1 MFEQLESVRERYDAI
16 NRRLADPLIHGD
28 LQELQRLGKEQ
39 AQLRDLVQLYEAY
52 RRAERGMA
60 EARELA
66 EHEKDPEMQAYAR
79 QEFEKQQAER
89 DRLGEELKLALVPKD
104 PNDEKDVI
112 VEIRQ
117 GTGGE
122 EAALFAADLFRMYSR
137 YAESRHWRV
146 EIVSESPSE
155 RGGFKEIIFEIRGRG
170 AYSRLKFESGPHR
183 VQRVPETE
191 AQGRIHTSTATVV
204 VMPEAEEVEV
214 AIDPDRLK
222 VEVFRSTG
230 HGGQS
235 VNTTDSA
242 VRLTYLPED
251 GSEPIVASSQDER
264 SQLKNRAKAMK
275 VLLARMLDRQ
285 LAERQ
290 AALTQVR
297 RSAVKSG
304 DRSEKIRTYNYPEGR
319 ITDHRID
326 FKYYKLPLFV
336 EAGDLDPVIDRL
348 IAWDQ
353 ANRLSEP
360 SANGAPKAK
369 IAS

>member
-1 MFEQLESVRERYDAI
+1 MFEQLEAVRARYDAI
-16 NRRLADPLIHGD
+16 TERLSDPAVHADLK
-28 LQELQRLGKEQ
+28 ELQRLGKEQ
-39 AQLRDLVQLYEAY
+39 AQLRDLVQLYTAY
-52 RRAERGMA
+52 RRAMRGMD

-66 EHEKDPEMQAYAR
+66 EHERDPEMQAYAR
-79 QEFEKQQAER
+79 QEVEKQQGER
-89 DRLGEELKLALVPKD
+89 DRLEKELKAALVPKD
-104 PNDEKDVI
+104 PNDDKDVI

-117 GTGGE
+117 GTGGD
-122 EAALFAADLFRMYSR
+122 EAALFAADLLRMYSR
-137 YAESRHWRV
+137 YAESRRWKV
-146 EIVSESPSE
+146 ELVSESITE
-155 RGGFKEIIFEIRGRG
+155 RGGFKEVIFEVRGRG
-170 AYSRLKFESGPHR
+170 AYSRLKFENGVHR

-204 VMPEAEEVEV
+204 VLPEAEEVEV

-264 SQLKNRAKAMK
+264 SQLKNRARAMK
-275 VLLARMLDRQ
+275 VLLARVLDRQ
-285 LAERQ
+285 LAKQQ
-290 AALTQVR
+290 AALTLAR
-297 RSAVKSG
+297 RSAVGTG
-304 DRSEKIRTYNYPEGR
+304 DRSEKIRTYNYPEAR

-326 FKYYKLPLFV
+326 FKYYKLPQFV

-353 ANRLSEP
+353 GNRLSEP
-360 SANGAPKAK
+360 PPNG
-369 IAS
+369 SRG

>member
-1 MFEQLESVRERYDAI
+1 MFEQLEAVRQRYDAI
-16 NRRLADPLIHGD
+16 SERLADPAVHQD
-28 LQELQRLGKEQ
+28 LKELQRLGKEQ
-39 AQLRDLVQLYEAY
+39 AQLRDLVQTYQAY

-60 EARELA
+60 DARDLA

-79 QEFEKQQAER
+79 QEFDKQQAER
-89 DRLGEELKLALVPKD
+89 DRLENELKVALVPKD
-104 PNDEKDVI
+104 PNDDKDVI

-137 YAESRHWRV
+137 YAESRRWKV
-146 EIVSESPSE
+146 DLVSESVTE
-155 RGGFKEIIFEIRGRG
+155 RGGFKEVIFEVRGKG
-170 AYSRLKFESGPHR
+170 AYSRLKFENGVHR

-204 VMPEAEEVEV
+204 VMAEAEEVDV
-214 AIDPDRLK
+214 AIDPERLK
-222 VEVFRSTG
+222 VDVYRSGG

-242 VRLTYLPED
+242 VRLTYTPED
-251 GSEPIVASSQDER
+251 GGPPIVVTCQDER
-264 SQLKNRAKAMK
+264 SQLKNKAKAEK
-275 VLLARMLDRQ
+275 VLMARLLDRQ
-285 LAERQ
+285 VAQ
-290 AALTQVR
+290 QHAALTEVR
-297 RSAVKSG
+297 RSAVGSG
-304 DRSEKIRTYNYPEGR
+304 DRSEKVRTYNYPEGR

-326 FKYYKLPLFV
+326 FKYYKLPQFV

-360 SANGAPKAK
+360 APNGARA
-369 IAS
+369 